1 VTGSV
6 RPPAELPG
14 ENWQLEKKFADLEAT
29 AAFAHVLAGEL
40 RPGDLVVLTGG
51 LGAGKTTFTR
61 ALAHALGVS
70 GQVSSPTFTM
80 SRIHASAG
88 GTAPRLVHV
97 DAYRTDAAGL
107 ESLDLLATLHD
118 SVTVVEWGRGL
129 VERALLG
136 DSGSWLDLEL
146 RQPPVSSVQ
155 AGAGTSSEEASG
167 GVDPGIQTDFSES
180 EEDILGAPRQAV
192 LRGYGARWATV
203 PPMLHRFSRR
213 S

>member
-1 VTGSV
+1 VTDSA

-14 ENWQLEKKFADLEAT
+14 ENWQLEKEFADLEAT
-29 AAFAHVLAGEL
+29 AEFAYALAEEL

-61 ALAHALGVS
+61 ALAHALGVR

-136 DSGSWLDLEL
+136 DLGSWLDLEL
-146 RQPPVSSVQ
+146 RQHPVPSAQTEAGTPSEESSV
-155 AGAGTSSEEASG
+155 
-167 GVDPGIQTDFSES
+167 GVVPEIQTDFSES

-203 PPMLHRFSRR
+203 PPMLDRLSRQR
-213 S
+213 

>member
-1 VTGSV
+1 M
-6 RPPAELPG
+6 PG
-14 ENWQLEKKFADLEAT
+14 ENWQLQKEFSDLEAT
-29 AAFAHVLAGEL
+29 AEFAHALAGEL
-40 RPGDLVVLTGG
+40 RSGDLVVLTGG

-61 ALAHALGVS
+61 ALAHALGVR

-88 GTAPRLVHV
+88 GDAPRLVHV

-107 ESLDLLATLHD
+107 ESLDLLSTLDD

-129 VERALLG
+129 VERALVG

-146 RQPPVSSVQ
+146 GQPPVSSVRPG
-155 AGAGTSSEEASG
+155 AGAGSEESSG
-167 GVDPGIQTDFSES
+167 GGPVIETDFSES
-180 EEDILGAPRQAV
+180 EGDILGSPRQAV

-203 PPMLHRFSRR
+203 PQVLDRLNRR
-213 S
+213 R